1 MKTGKHLEGEA
12 KYWDR
17 FEEQSSRYG
26 IPIWVDYQ
34 KADTKEIPFINFST
48 NPVVDKLYLGK
59 VKDLVIKKAGV
70 GKILD
75 LGCGAGWLSLEL
87 ARKGGKVIGID
98 ISKKRIEI
106 AKKYAKK
113 EGIKIDYLVGDI
125 EDCSW
130 ESNNT
135 YDAIINWNSF
145 HHTKDPQKIL
155 ASVRKSLK
163 KNGIFISWDHLGDN
177 FIVKVASKFASIIPG
192 YYKLKVKSLGSVHS
206 EGEGIADLRIT
217 KEVVSPIMKVTEY
230 KEYFIFVHLIPS
242 LYKFLL
248 VRMRLPIP
256 IFLLKLILPFL
267 LWLDAIL
274 AMVVPDNKNY
284 AFLIAKKIKNG

>member
-1 MKTGKHLEGEA
+1 MKTGKHLKGEA

-17 FEEQSSRYG
+17 FEEQVSKYG

-48 NPVVDKLYLGK
+48 NPVIDRLYLEK
-59 VKDLVIKKAGV
+59 VKDLVIKKAGT

-98 ISKKRIEI
+98 ISQKRIEI

-113 EGIKIDYLVGDI
+113 ESIKIDYLVGDI

-135 YDAIINWNSF
+135 YDAIINWNTL

-155 ASVRKSLK
+155 VSVRKSLK
-163 KNGIFISWDHLGDN
+163 KSGIFISWDHLGDN
-177 FIVKVASKFASIIPG
+177 FIIKIASKFASLIPG
-192 YYKLKVKSLGSVHS
+192 YYKSKVKSLGSIHS

-217 KEVVSPIMKVTEY
+217 KKVVSPIMEVTEY
-230 KEYFIFVHLIPS
+230 KEYFIFVHLIPPI
-242 LYKFLL
+242 YKFLL
-248 VRMRLPIP
+248 VRVGVPIP
-256 IFLLKLILPFL
+256 IFLLKAILPPL
-267 LWLDAIL
+267 VWLDNIL
-274 AMVVPDNKNY
+274 SRIIGGNKNY
-284 AFLIAKKIKNG
+284 AFLIARKSL